1 LREQLKGQ
9 NNKLK
14 KKVGE
19 CISMQQIFKDSMKS
33 ERLKKLETEL
43 HDLEQWM
50 KLGLV
55 PKKELDRHREEI
67 QNLKARIEEEKER
80 LQFLKESGE
89 GEEYTAPRRSP
100 AKTVY
105 PETPSMSDVEFGES
119 TEAAIETETE
129 SAVEIE
135 TTEEEREERSSSAST
150 VLEEEGEGEE
160 EDEEDP
166 FSDRNRWRRGGII
179 DPDAT
184 EW

>member
-1 LREQLKGQ
+1 
-9 NNKLK
+9 
-14 KKVGE
+14 
-19 CISMQQIFKDSMKS
+19 MKS

-43 HDLEQWM
+43 NDLEQWM

-55 PKKELDRHREEI
+55 PKKELDRHRDEI

-89 GEEYTAPRRSP
+89 AEEYTAPRRSP

-119 TEAAIETETE
+119 TEAAIEMETET
-129 SAVEIE
+129 AVDVE
-135 TTEEEREERSSSAST
+135 TTEEEREERPAAAP
-150 VLEEEGEGEE
+150 LEEEVEDEE

>member
-1 LREQLKGQ
+1 
-9 NNKLK
+9 
-14 KKVGE
+14 V
-19 CISMQQIFKDSMKS
+19 KS
-33 ERLKKLETEL
+33 ERLKKLESEL
-43 HDLEQWM
+43 NDLEQWM

-55 PKKELDRHREEI
+55 PKKELERHQDEI

-80 LQFLKESGE
+80 LQFLKESGDL
-89 GEEYTAPRRSP
+89 EEYTAPRRSP

-119 TEAAIETETE
+119 TEAALEMETEPME
-129 SAVEIE
+129 LE
-135 TTEEEREERSSSAST
+135 TTEEEREERTTAMP
-150 VLEEEGEGEE
+150 EEEVEEEEE

-179 DPDAT
+179 DPDAV

>member
-1 LREQLKGQ
+1 
-9 NNKLK
+9 
-14 KKVGE
+14 
-19 CISMQQIFKDSMKS
+19 MKS
-33 ERLKKLETEL
+33 ERLKKLEAEL
-43 HDLEQWM
+43 NDLEQWM

-55 PKKELDRHREEI
+55 PKKELERHQEEI

-80 LQFLKESGE
+80 LQFLKESGDM
-89 GEEYTAPRRSP
+89 EEYTAPRRSP

-119 TEAAIETETE
+119 TEAALDMETETME
-129 SAVEIE
+129 LE
-135 TTEEEREERSSSAST
+135 TTEEEREERTSAA
-150 VLEEEGEGEE
+150 VEEEVEEDEE

>member
-1 LREQLKGQ
+1 
-9 NNKLK
+9 
-14 KKVGE
+14 
-19 CISMQQIFKDSMKS
+19 MKS
-33 ERLKKLETEL
+33 ERLKKLESEL

-55 PKKELDRHREEI
+55 PKKELERHQEEI
-67 QNLKARIEEEKER
+67 GHLKARIEEEKER
-80 LQFLKESGE
+80 LQFLKESGDL
-89 GEEYTAPRRSP
+89 EEYTAPRRSP

-105 PETPSMSDVEFGES
+105 PETPSISDVEFGES
-119 TEAAIETETE
+119 TEAALEMETEPLELE
-129 SAVEIE
+129 S
-135 TTEEEREERSSSAST
+135 TEEEREEKGGST
-150 VLEEEGEGEE
+150 MGAEEEFEEDEE

>member
-1 LREQLKGQ
+1 
-9 NNKLK
+9 
-14 KKVGE
+14 
-19 CISMQQIFKDSMKS
+19 MKS

-55 PKKELDRHREEI
+55 PKKELERHQDEI
-67 QNLKARIEEEKER
+67 VNLKARIEEEKER
-80 LQFLKESGE
+80 LQFLKESGDL
-89 GEEYTAPRRSP
+89 EEYTAPRRSP

-105 PETPSMSDVEFGES
+105 PETPSMSDVEFGET
-119 TEAAIETETE
+119 TEAGLEMETETME
-129 SAVEIE
+129 LE
-135 TTEEEREERSSSAST
+135 TTEEEKEERTAAPA
-150 VLEEEGEGEE
+150 EEEVEQEEE